1 MEELNQPQDTNK
13 QALNWAMLCHLSA
26 LSLYIGI
33 PFGNILGPLIIW
45 LMKKD
50 EYPLVEKNGKES
62 LNFQISVTIYGIICG
77 LLIFVFIGFLLL
89 PTLMIIQLVLTI
101 IAAVKTSDGEHY
113 RYPFTIRLIK

>member
-1 MEELNQPQDTNK
+1 MEQLNQSQDTDK
-13 QALNWAMLCHLSA
+13 KAINWAMLCHLSS

-62 LNFQISVTIYGIICG
+62 LNFQISFTIYAIICG
-77 LLIFVFIGFLLL
+77 LLIFAVIGFILL
-89 PTLMIIQLVLTI
+89 PTLVVIQLVLTI
-101 IAAVKTSDGEHY
+101 IASIKTSDGEQY
-113 RYPFTIRLIK
+113 SYPLTIRLIK

>member
-1 MEELNQPQDTNK
+1 MEQLNQAQDTDK

-26 LSLYIGI
+26 LSIYIGI

-45 LMKKD
+45 LMKRA

-62 LNFQISVTIYGIICG
+62 LNFQISVTIYAIVCG
-77 LLIFVFIGFLLL
+77 LLMFAFIGFILL
-89 PTLMIIQLVLTI
+89 PTLLVIQLVLTI
-101 IAAVKTSDGEHY
+101 IAAVKTSDGEQY